1 MTSARLSRGLLT
13 GATLLLLAGEAD
25 ADAPHPTLRGVRP
38 LGMGGAFLA
47 VADDRNALHDN
58 PAGLARLMRTT
69 ISGLGV
75 HGAIDDE
82 FLSVVDFIQEHE
94 EQFSDFSTVDAA
106 FLDEL
111 EPYDD
116 RWVSADAGAY
126 ADLTRPG
133 FGIGV
138 FSTGR
143 AQIKVD
149 RGVYEPRVHAD
160 VLDDIVA
167 VVGGAMDLGR
177 GDLAVGGTLKT
188 IWRRQFSRVL
198 TAREVADF
206 RADDLVERLEGADA
220 GFAMDLGALW
230 SPLDSP
236 FSAAAVLRDAAG
248 RVAGESLGPAFDVGA
263 AWHVRPRLV
272 LAADLR
278 DTFESE
284 TAFGTKVHVGAELR
298 FPVVT
303 LRAGANQGYSTIGA
317 SLALPVLSMDYA
329 FYGRELGHLPG
340 ADGQYL
346 HAVEARL
353 GF

>member
-1 MTSARLSRGLLT
+1 
-13 GATLLLLAGEAD
+13 
-25 ADAPHPTLRGVRP
+25 
-38 LGMGGAFLA
+38 MGGAFLA
-47 VADDRNALHDN
+47 VADDRNTLHEN
-58 PAGLARLMRTT
+58 PAGLARLTRTT
-69 ISGLGV
+69 LSGLGV

-82 FLSVVDFIQEHE
+82 FLSVVDFIQQHE

-116 RWVSADAGAY
+116 RWVSADAAAY

-138 FSTGR
+138 FSSGR
-143 AQIKVD
+143 AQVKVD

-167 VVGGAMDLGR
+167 LAGGGMELGR
-177 GDLAVGGTLKT
+177 GDLAFGAAAKI

-206 RADDLVERLEGADA
+206 DAQDLVERLEGADA

-230 SPLDSP
+230 SPPGSRL
-236 FSAAAVLRDAAG
+236 SAAAVLRDAAG
-248 RVAGESLGPAFDVGA
+248 RVAGETLGAAFDLGA
-263 AWHVRPRLV
+263 AWRVSPRLV
-272 LAADLR
+272 LASDLR
-278 DTFESE
+278 DVFESD
-284 TAFGTKVHVGAELR
+284 TALGTKAHVGAELR
-298 FPVVT
+298 FPVVA
-303 LRAGANQGYSTIGA
+303 LRAGVNQGYSAIGA
-317 SLALPVLSMDYA
+317 SFALPLLSMDYA
-329 FYGRELGHLPG
+329 FYGRELGDLPG

-346 HAVEARL
+346 HALEARL